1 MSAIVKI
8 FGINSLATR
17 VSAIEAIK
25 IEPTK
30 LNTNFIVSLR
40 EASIS
45 SNLNNQVRMAEQEKK
60 SKKVIPIPKD
70 SASFFRARATNP
82 RLFSFTADGNLQVP
96 EMRGEAAKIIELP
109 RYRPSTSAERLE
121 EETKRRDELVITE
134 KEYDEALR
142 TLKEATLEWRRTG
155 DSSDVITA
163 QRELSRLDTIRSQL
177 RSPLR
182 WTKEFKSLSIRDVLV
197 DEFYQIK
204 KLGYPVYG
212 LKIRSLALEDLTRIG
227 EQVTPVIEPKEN
239 QEDQQEEESFIFF
252 NDPESEHGS
261 LSPDTMVEF
270 IHNSTKYNSLV
281 QAYEIERITSLGRKD
296 LRPIFLRTRS
306 AAQVKSLAARVIG
319 EVENPRDL
327 WIQILSS
334 LVSQHPRYLEDLKDT
349 GSDTLVYANPKEG
362 RWGIALSS
370 DDPLATE
377 KSEWKGPNILGQA
390 WQVVRDRKESEQ
402 KQEGGYTEHGKTL
415 EESKEQRSKVLQGYY
430 RSAKYR
436 GI

>member
-121 EETKRRDELVITE
+121 EETKRRDELIITE

-142 TLKEATLEWRRTG
+142 SLKEATSEWRRTG
-155 DSSDVITA
+155 ASSDVIST

-212 LKIRSLALEDLTRIG
+212 LKIRTLALEDLTRIG
-227 EQVTPVIEPKEN
+227 EQVTPVIEPTQTQD
-239 QEDQQEEESFIFF
+239 QEEQEESFIFF

-334 LVSQHPRYLEDLKDT
+334 LVSQHPRYAEDLKDT

-390 WQVVRDRKESEQ
+390 WQVVRDRKESE
-402 KQEGGYTEHGKTL
+402 KQSGGYTEHGKTL
-415 EESKEQRSKVLQGYY
+415 EESKTQRSKVLQGYY
-430 RSAKYR
+430 RSRKFNL
-436 GI
+436 G